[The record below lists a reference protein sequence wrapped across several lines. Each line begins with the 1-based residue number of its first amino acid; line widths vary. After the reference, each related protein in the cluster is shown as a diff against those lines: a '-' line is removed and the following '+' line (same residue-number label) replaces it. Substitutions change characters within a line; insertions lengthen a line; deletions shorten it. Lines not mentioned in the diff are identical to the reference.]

1 MEPKGYE
8 LLKIETKIDALE
20 KELSALFA
28 DFKKYES
35 KKDIAI
41 ENPAYQKLQ
50 KMNVCCLN
58 LLETS
63 GNILKILK
71 KICNGL
77 SNSLGISNPKN
88 IHRPCKQK
96 LA

>member
-8 LLKIETKIDALE
+8 LLKIETKITILE
-20 KELSALFA
+20 KELSTIFA

-50 KMNVCCLN
+50 KMNVCCLKLLQTYREYTKN
-58 LLETS
+58 L
-63 GNILKILK
+63 
-71 KICNGL
+71 
-77 SNSLGISNPKN
+77 KN
-88 IHRPCKQK
+88 NTG
-96 LA
+96 

>member
-20 KELSALFA
+20 KELSTLFA

-35 KKDIAI
+35 KNDISM

-50 KMNVCCLN
+50 QMNVCCLN
-58 LLETS
+58 LLQTYREYTK
-63 GNILKILK
+63 NLK
-71 KICNGL
+71 N
-77 SNSLGISNPKN
+77 NT
-88 IHRPCKQK
+88 
-96 LA
+96 

>member
-8 LLKIETKIDALE
+8 LLKIETKINALE

-35 KKDIAI
+35 KKETVI
-41 ENPAYQKLQ
+41 ENEVYQKLE

-58 LLETS
+58 LLETYRAYT
-63 GNILKILK
+63 KELK
-71 KICNGL
+71 KNM
-77 SNSLGISNPKN
+77 
-88 IHRPCKQK
+88 
-96 LA
+96 

>member
-8 LLKIETKIDALE
+8 LLKIETKIDVLE

-35 KKDIAI
+35 KKAITI
-41 ENPAYQKLQ
+41 ENPAYQKQQ

-58 LLETS
+58 LLQTYREYTK
-63 GNILKILK
+63 NLK
-71 KICNGL
+71 N
-77 SNSLGISNPKN
+77 NT
-88 IHRPCKQK
+88 
-96 LA
+96 

>member
-8 LLKIETKIDALE
+8 LLKIETKINTLE

-28 DFKKYES
+28 DFKKYELE
-35 KKDIAI
+35 KDIVI

-58 LLETS
+58 LLQTYREYTK
-63 GNILKILK
+63 NLK
-71 KICNGL
+71 N
-77 SNSLGISNPKN
+77 N
-88 IHRPCKQK
+88 
-96 LA
+96 A